1 MFLPTR
7 SAPPAPGAR
16 GPQRKDQPRHGVGK
30 LDFPGHM
37 KTPPISEER
46 YTRPAMTVTT
56 ERDRSFLVF
65 AAVVLVAIALGFKS
79 ELLAEGQVWALALGL
94 VVVAAPALL
103 GYLRGTEEFPRIEH
117 YIPVALGAVTL
128 AGLSI
133 FPGLELWKYLLLTA
147 AFGVGFVLL
156 ARLDYLRLRDAEK
169 RGHVLVQEAILVL
182 VTIQFNVVLRLVWI
196 FTITFL
202 ASYRSFRINGTAI
215 TPRRAFTFALFVAQV
230 VTFLAWAITALSNW
244 LVVAEGPFAV
254 MLFFGWYI
262 NRGLVR
268 HTVEDSFTRNVI
280 LEYAA
285 FAAILIYLFVSSY
298 RPPGQ

>member
-1 MFLPTR
+1 
-7 SAPPAPGAR
+7 
-16 GPQRKDQPRHGVGK
+16 
-30 LDFPGHM
+30 M
-37 KTPPISEER
+37 KTPPAHEDRSSRI
-46 YTRPAMTVTT
+46 AVAVTS

-65 AAVVLVAIALGFKS
+65 AGVVLVAIAIGFKS
-79 ELLAEGQVWALALGL
+79 ELLGEGQVWALALGL

-103 GYLRGTEEFPRIEH
+103 GYLRGTAEFPRVEH
-117 YIPVALGAVTL
+117 YIPVALGAMTL

-133 FPGLELWKYLLLTA
+133 LPQTESWKYLIFTLL
-147 AFGVGFVLL
+147 FGVGFVLL

-169 RGHVLVQEAILVL
+169 RGHILVQEIALVVVVYGAYLVL
-182 VTIQFNVVLRLVWI
+182 VTINFNVVLRLIWI

-202 ASYRSFRINGTAI
+202 ASYRSFRINGAAI
-215 TPRRAFTFALFVAQV
+215 APRRAFIFALFVGQV
-230 VTFLAWAITALSNW
+230 VTFLAWAILALSTW
-244 LVVAEGPFAV
+244 LYVQPGPFAI

-268 HTVEDSFTRNVI
+268 HTVEESFTRNVV

-285 FAAILIYLFVSSY
+285 FAAVLIYLFVSSY